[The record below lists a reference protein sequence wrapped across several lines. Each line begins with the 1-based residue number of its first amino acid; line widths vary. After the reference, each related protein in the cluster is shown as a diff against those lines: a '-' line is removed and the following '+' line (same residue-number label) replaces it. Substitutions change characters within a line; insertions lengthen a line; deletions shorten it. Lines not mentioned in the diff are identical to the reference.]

1 MIALFGEGFSLGLA
15 LGTTCVVTCF
25 PVYLPVMMQEKH
37 SFIKGLKTVFILS
50 FGRFLAYGAIGALA
64 GFLGSVV
71 NSFYNAGYLA
81 AVSYFA
87 IAVYLFYTAVT
98 TARVENHVCGLK
110 SWGRYAKNPFILGVI
125 TGISIC
131 PPFVAALTR
140 GFNSGGT
147 LGGFLLFS
155 GFFLG
160 TTLYILPLSFI
171 SYFTKKKLFR
181 QIGLF
186 ATIVMSFWFLFLA
199 VDKVYPIKY
208 RIEFFIENAYIADFS
223 KDNLVLISTVDNEK
237 FNVIVAKKLH
247 ISKSLRCDL
256 DKLQTVLGSL
266 KPETEVVLM
275 LNEFPKPELSAFVDK
290 KRLNVVYFVPKTEDD
305 VKKSVDYLKSYAL
318 KARHNSGFLY
328 RIPTR

>member
-1 MIALFGEGFSLGLA
+1 MFVLFGEGFSLGLA

-25 PVYLPVMMQEKH
+25 PVYLPVLMQEKH

-71 NSFYNAGYLA
+71 NSFYNAGYLTA
-81 AVSYFA
+81 ISYFA
-87 IAVYLFYTAVT
+87 IAIYLFYTAVT
-98 TARVENHVCGLK
+98 TAKVENHVCGLK
-110 SWGRYAKNPFILGVI
+110 SWGKYARNPFILGII

-140 GFNSGGT
+140 GFNSGGM

-171 SYFTKKKLFR
+171 SYFTKQKLFR
-181 QIGLF
+181 KIGLF
-186 ATIVMSFWFLFLA
+186 ATILMSFWFLFLA

-208 RIEFFIENAYIADFS
+208 RIEFFIENAYIVDFS
-223 KDNLVLISTVDNEK
+223 KDKLILITTQKNDDFNSLVVN
-237 FNVIVAKKLH
+237 KLN
-247 ISKSLRCDL
+247 ISKSHNISQDDL
-256 DKLQTVLGSL
+256 KNTLNLL
-266 KPETEVVLM
+266 KPKSEVVLI
-275 LNEFPKPELSAFVDK
+275 LNQFPDSQLSKFIDK
-290 KRLNVVYFVPKTEDD
+290 KRLNVVFFIPKTKKD
-305 VKKSVDYLKSYAL
+305 VEKSIDYLKSYAL
-318 KARHNSGFLY
+318 KARNNSGFLY